1 VSERVRVVKSKAT
14 ETTGGDSGQNAHLCA
29 RLRRGG
35 GGGGGGAGALIM
47 FESAPE
53 TIAATGSTAVGGGGA
68 VAGSTVAAVARRF
81 SLDIVARGTTTTAP
95 GLGCPSTTLGYA
107 NCSTSETQASLVH

>member
-1 VSERVRVVKSKAT
+1 MCRNGCVSSSPRPRKQREEIRAKMRTSAL
-14 ETTGGDSGQNAHLCA
+14 GSGAGA
-29 RLRRGG
+29 RS
-35 GGGGGGAGALIM
+35 GGGAGALIM